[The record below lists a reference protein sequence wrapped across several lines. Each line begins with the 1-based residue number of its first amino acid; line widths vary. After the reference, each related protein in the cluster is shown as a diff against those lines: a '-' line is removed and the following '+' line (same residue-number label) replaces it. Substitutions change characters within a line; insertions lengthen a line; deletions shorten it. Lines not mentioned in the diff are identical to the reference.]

1 MKKLIYT
8 SIAVAMFATFAA
20 AQGTTPVWADK
31 GCVAFVNG
39 TGDYDQNCYN
49 SGLERMAP
57 GKCYTFNTARGHV
70 PTWINNQATETWWW
84 VETEC
89 VLPPPE
95 LPLEEGKYIIKD
107 KGCINFVNGTGDY
120 DKHCYK
126 SGLENMA
133 PGKCYTFNTRRGDV
147 PQWINNQA
155 SEVWWW
161 DQIKCADTIST
172 INVAT
177 WNIRLIT
184 TDDEKMGHIWS
195 NRLNVMVNMIKSYDF
210 DILGIQED
218 CDDGLKD
225 LLPLMDNYDSVGFY
239 NNEAPNQ
246 WNKSKRGT
254 YNTIFFRT
262 DRFELL
268 ESGMFYVGEDET
280 EPVPS
285 WEALYVRS
293 CTWVKLKHKYSG
305 EILWVF
311 NTHTDYIT
319 ETFDPSARLLLR
331 KVGEIAKGSRALLMG
346 DMNFN
351 MKSDGYKILKNSDL
365 LEDSYDVAETKLE
378 EKNVITYNATFPE
391 ERIEKRNHVDY
402 IFVTDPNSVLEYDVL
417 QDQYKA
423 DDGEMRYPSDHF
435 PVVIKIKL

>member
-20 AQGTTPVWADK
+20 AQSSTPAWAEK

-57 GKCYTFNTARGHV
+57 GKCYTFNTARGQV

-133 PGKCYTFNTRRGDV
+133 PGKCYTFNKRRGNV

-161 DQIKCADTIST
+161 DQIECADTIST

-177 WNIRLIT
+177 WNIRVL
-184 TDDEKMGHIWS
+184 DENDEKNGNIWS
-195 NRLNVMVNMIKSYDF
+195 NRLNAMVNMIKSYDF
-210 DILGIQED
+210 DVLGIQED
-218 CDDGLKD
+218 CDTSLAD
-225 LLPLMDNYDSVGFY
+225 LEPLLDKYESKGFFNYDGVNRKQLCRST
-239 NNEAPNQ
+239 E
-246 WNKSKRGT
+246 
-254 YNTIFFRT
+254 YNTIFFRK
-262 DRFELL
+262 DRLELL
-268 ESGMFYVGEDET
+268 ESGMFYIGEDET
-280 EPVPS
+280 KPEKS
-285 WEALYVRS
+285 WGAKHIRS

-311 NTHTDYIT
+311 NAHPDYL
-319 ETFDPSARLLLR
+319 DSLHKKSASMLLR
-331 KVGEIAKGSRALLMG
+331 KVGEIANGSKALLMG
-346 DMNFN
+346 DLNFD
-351 MKSDGYKILKNSDL
+351 MKSGGYKILKNSDL

-378 EKNVITYNATFPE
+378 KKDVATFNHYGTE
-391 ERIEKRNHVDY
+391 ERHLDY
-402 IFVTDPNSVLEYDVL
+402 IFVTDPNSVLQYDVL
-417 QDQYKA
+417 QDQYEYR
-423 DDGEMRYPSDHF
+423 GEMRYPSDHF

>member
-1 MKKLIYT
+1 
-8 SIAVAMFATFAA
+8 MFATFVA
-20 AQGTTPVWADK
+20 AQGSTPAWAEK

-57 GKCYTFNTARGHV
+57 GKCYTFNTARGQV

-133 PGKCYTFNTRRGDV
+133 PGKCYTFNKRRGNV

-161 DQIKCADTIST
+161 DQIECADTIST

-184 TDDEKMGHIWS
+184 TDDEEMGHIWE

-218 CDDGLKD
+218 GTDELED
-225 LLPLMDNYDSVGFY
+225 LVPLLDNYDSVGFY
-239 NNEAPNQ
+239 NHASPNPE
-246 WNKSKRGT
+246 NPKTGT
-254 YNTIFFRT
+254 FNTIFFRN
-262 DRFELL
+262 DRFEHL
-268 ESGMFYVGEDET
+268 ESGMFYVAENERDT
-280 EPVPS
+280 VKS
-285 WEALYVRS
+285 WGAAYIRS

-311 NTHTDYIT
+311 NTHTDYEDT
-319 ETFDPSARLLLR
+319 AEKPTAGMLLR
-331 KVGEIAKGSRALLMG
+331 KIEEIAKGSRALLMG
-346 DMNFN
+346 DLNFGPWSSYDVLN
-351 MKSDGYKILKNSDL
+351 DSDL
-365 LEDSYDVAETKLE
+365 LDDSYDVAEIKLE
-378 EKNVITYNATFPE
+378 EKNVITYNATYAHE
-391 ERIEKRNHVDY
+391 NIERKDHLDY
-402 IFVTDPNSVLEYDVL
+402 IFVTDPNSVLQYDVL
-417 QDQYKA
+417 QDQYEY
-423 DDGEMRYPSDHF
+423 DGEMRYPSDHF